1 MRHVW
6 ALMFFVVLALGTLAC
21 QATATPTTETPLEL
35 AETTGEA
42 TSIPPT
48 ITPVPTIT
56 PSPMATSTPLPEG
69 TAELY
74 LPLVNTESTLD
85 ATGSEAYPA
94 PEPTPTRRP
103 KPTPTPE
110 LLTLRTDLP
119 ALSLPEWPRPVNDNG
134 MCIHLS
140 RNPYPSPEEMDRDI
154 ARLQAMKMRWALV
167 LYADENILHMAA
179 PKFAAA
185 GIIPVWRKMLRPYE
199 AYEGGW
205 ARDVQIVQQ
214 YGLPPYFQIYNEPS
228 LDQEWYEHGGKP
240 EWDDFIGNLMD
251 ATEEVYN
258 AGGFVGWQ
266 FINQEWLDRALDE
279 LERRGGQQVLGRF
292 FFVAHSYGNNHP
304 PEYDLDIHS
313 VLGWRFF
320 AQQFQDRYGFVPPII
335 VGEGGWRIGNDQDA
349 HYPPIDA
356 NMHRDYHVEVFRW
369 FQTGV
374 LSNGEPLPD
383 YLFAFCPW
391 LLSAPMDDSA
401 WFDSYAGDRL
411 MTFEAVKNMPAFVR
425 KFSWEK

>member
-1 MRHVW
+1 MR
-6 ALMFFVVLALGTLAC
+6 FIGTLLVLTTLTLAASAC
-21 QATATPTTETPLEL
+21 QAVARPTTETPLEL
-35 AETTGEA
+35 AETTGEP
-42 TSIPPT
+42 SPLRPT

-56 PSPMATSTPLPEG
+56 PSPMATATPVPIMAEG
-69 TAELY
+69 AEEIY
-74 LPLVNTESTLD
+74 LPLVNTE
-85 ATGSEAYPA
+85 ATHTANA
-94 PEPTPTRRP
+94 PLEPTPTRRP

-110 LLTLRTDLP
+110 RLLLRTDLP
-119 ALSLPEWPRPVNDNG
+119 ALTLPEWPRPVNDNG

-140 RNPYPSPEEMDRDI
+140 RNQYPSPEEIDRDI

-185 GIIPVWRKMLRPYE
+185 GIVPVWRKMLRPYE
-199 AYEGGW
+199 AYHGGW

-214 YGLPPYFQIYNEPS
+214 YGLPPYFQLYNEPS
-228 LDQEWYEHGGKP
+228 LDQEWYERGGKP
-240 EWDDFIGNLMD
+240 EWDDFIDNLMD

-279 LERRGGQQVLGRF
+279 LERRGGEQVLGRF

-320 AQQFQDRYGFVPPII
+320 AQQFQERYGVVPPII

-349 HYPPIDA
+349 NFPPIDA

-369 FQTGV
+369 FQTGI

-401 WFDSYAGDRL
+401 WFDSYAGDRV
-411 MTFEAVKNMPAFVR
+411 MTIEAVKRMPAFVR
-425 KFSWEK
+425 KFSWDQ